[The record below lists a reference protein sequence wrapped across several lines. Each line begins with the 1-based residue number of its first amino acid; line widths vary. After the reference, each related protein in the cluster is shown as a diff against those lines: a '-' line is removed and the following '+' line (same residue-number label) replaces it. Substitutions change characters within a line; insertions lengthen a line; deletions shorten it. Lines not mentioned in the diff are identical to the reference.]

1 MRAQKEAAQRII
13 QEQEIKKARE
23 DAAEKARKEAA
34 EKRIQEAEQK
44 LKVLMLQLYLTQK
57 VVSQIRF

>member
-1 MRAQKEAAQRII
+1 MK
-13 QEQEIKKARE
+13 QEIKKARE

-44 LKVLMLQLYLTQK
+44 LKEAT
-57 VVSQIRF
+57 STRGR